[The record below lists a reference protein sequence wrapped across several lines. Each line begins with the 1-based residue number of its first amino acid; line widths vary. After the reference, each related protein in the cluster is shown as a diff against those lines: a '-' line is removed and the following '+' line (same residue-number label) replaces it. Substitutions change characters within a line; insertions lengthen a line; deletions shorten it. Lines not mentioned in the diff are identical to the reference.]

1 MNGKSEFL
9 GTQKISSL
17 LWKLSTPAIIGL
29 LVQAFYNLV
38 DTIFVGRA
46 LGEHSVLGI
55 AGISVAFPLQML
67 IMAVSL
73 GIGVGGSSVISRMLG
88 TGNAKKAEKTLGN
101 VFAYTL
107 MASIALPLLL
117 LSNVDAVLGMFG
129 ATADNLPYARDYSVV
144 ILQGTFAFTFGFVL
158 NNLVR
163 AEGNA
168 KVAMNNMVFS
178 GLLNIVLDAILIFGF
193 DMGVRGAAIATV
205 LAQLAGTAYLVH
217 YYLAGKSP
225 LKLRLHNIVPDYVT
239 LREITFIGFGSFVMG
254 ASSSLMMLVL
264 NNVLAFYG
272 GDLSIAVFGI
282 ASRMTMLILM
292 PIIGVSHG
300 LQPIVGYNYGA
311 QNFTRVNES
320 IKLSLKITTAI
331 GFLGF
336 AVLFMFPGA
345 FFGIFSTDADLI
357 ASGEAALRIMVLAT
371 PIIGINVISTTVFQA
386 IGKARPSFI
395 LSMCRQILFLI
406 PLVLLLPR
414 YFDISGVW
422 LAFPLSDL
430 MAGLLSTFLIVKE
443 YRYFQGRPVPVSS

>member
-9 GTQKISSL
+9 GTQNINSL
-17 LWKLSTPAIIGL
+17 LWKLSAPAIIGL
-29 LVQAFYNLV
+29 LVHAFYNLV
-38 DTIFVGRA
+38 DTFFVGRA
-46 LGEHSVLGI
+46 LGEQSVLGI
-55 AGISVAFPLQML
+55 AGISIAFPLQMI
-67 IMAVSL
+67 IMAVSI

-88 TGNAKKAEKTLGN
+88 AKDVEKAEKTLGN
-101 VFAYTL
+101 VFLYTL
-107 MASIALPLLL
+107 AASILLPILFF
-117 LSNVDAVLGMFG
+117 SNVDAILNLFG

-193 DMGVRGAAIATV
+193 DMGIRGAAIATV

-217 YYLAGKSP
+217 YYIAGKSP
-225 LKLRLHNIVPDYVT
+225 LKLRLQNIVPEYVA

-282 ASRMTMLILM
+282 AGRMLMLILM

-311 QNFTRVNES
+311 QNFKRVNES
-320 IKLSLKITTAI
+320 IKLSLKITTVI

-336 AVLFMFPGA
+336 GVLFMFPGT
-345 FFGIFSTDADLI
+345 FFRIFSTDTDLI
-357 ASGEAALRIMVLAT
+357 TNGEAALRIMVLAT
-371 PIIGINVISTTVFQA
+371 PIIGMNVISTTVFQA

-406 PLVLLLPR
+406 PLVIFLPR
-414 YFDISGVW
+414 YLDLSGVW
-422 LAFPLSDL
+422 MAFPLSDI
-430 MAGLLSTFLIVKE
+430 MAGLLSAFLITRE
-443 YRYFQGRPVPVSS
+443 YRHFQRKAGHLS

>member
-9 GTQKISSL
+9 GTQNINSL
-17 LWKLSTPAIIGL
+17 LWKLSAPAIIGL
-29 LVQAFYNLV
+29 LVHAFYNLV
-38 DTIFVGRA
+38 DTFFVGRA
-46 LGEHSVLGI
+46 LGEQSVLGI
-55 AGISVAFPLQML
+55 AGISIAFPLQMI
-67 IMAVSL
+67 IMAVSI

-88 TGNAKKAEKTLGN
+88 AKDVDKAEKTLGN
-101 VFAYTL
+101 VFLYTL
-107 MASIALPLLL
+107 AASILLPILFF
-117 LSNVDAVLGMFG
+117 SNVDAILNLFG

-193 DMGVRGAAIATV
+193 DMGIRGAAIATV

-217 YYLAGKSP
+217 YYIAGKSP
-225 LKLRLHNIVPDYVT
+225 LKLRMRNIVPEYVA

-282 ASRMTMLILM
+282 ASRMLMLILM

-320 IKLSLKITTAI
+320 IKLSLKITTVI

-336 AVLFMFPGA
+336 AVLFMFPGT
-345 FFGIFSTDADLI
+345 FFRIFSTDTDLI
-357 ASGEAALRIMVLAT
+357 TNGETALRIMVLAT
-371 PIIGINVISTTVFQA
+371 PVIGMNVISTTVFQA

-406 PLVLLLPR
+406 PLVILLPR
-414 YFDISGVW
+414 YLDLSGVW
-422 LAFPLSDL
+422 MAFPLSDI
-430 MAGLLSTFLIVKE
+430 MAGLLSAFLITKE
-443 YRYFQGRPVPVSS
+443 YRHFQSKAGHLS

>member
-9 GTQKISSL
+9 GTQNINSL
-17 LWKLSTPAIIGL
+17 LWKLSAPAIIGL
-29 LVQAFYNLV
+29 LVHAFYNLV
-38 DTIFVGRA
+38 DTFFVGRA
-46 LGEHSVLGI
+46 LGEQSVLGI
-55 AGISVAFPLQML
+55 AGISIAFPLQML
-67 IMAVSL
+67 IMAVSI
-73 GIGVGGSSVISRMLG
+73 GIGVGGSSLISRMLG
-88 TGNAKKAEKTLGN
+88 SKDARKAEKTLGN
-101 VFAYTL
+101 VFLYTL
-107 MASIALPLLL
+107 AASIVLPILFF
-117 LSNVDAVLGMFG
+117 SNVDAILNLFG

-193 DMGVRGAAIATV
+193 DMGIRGAAIATV
-205 LAQLAGTAYLVH
+205 LAQMAGTAYLVH
-217 YYLAGKSP
+217 YYISGKSP
-225 LKLRLHNIVPDYVT
+225 LKLRLHNIVPEYAT

-254 ASSSLMMLVL
+254 SSSSLMMLVL

-282 ASRMTMLILM
+282 AGRMLMLILM

-311 QNFTRVNES
+311 QNFKRVNES
-320 IKLSLKITTAI
+320 IKLSLKITTVI

-336 AVLFMFPGA
+336 AVLFMFPGT
-345 FFGIFSTDADLI
+345 FFRIFSTDTDLI
-357 ASGEAALRIMVLAT
+357 TNGETALRIMVLAT
-371 PIIGINVISTTVFQA
+371 PVIGMNVISTTVFQA

-395 LSMCRQILFLI
+395 LSMSRQILFLI
-406 PLVLLLPR
+406 PLVILLPR
-414 YFDISGVW
+414 YLDLSGVW
-422 LAFPLSDL
+422 MAFPLSDI
-430 MAGLLSTFLIVKE
+430 MAGLLSAFLIMKE
-443 YRYFQGRPVPVSS
+443 YRHFQSKAGHLP

>member
-9 GTQKISSL
+9 GTQNINSL
-17 LWKLSTPAIIGL
+17 LWKLSAPAIIGL
-29 LVQAFYNLV
+29 LVHAFYNLV
-38 DTIFVGRA
+38 DTFFVGRA
-46 LGEHSVLGI
+46 LGEQSVLGI
-55 AGISVAFPLQML
+55 AGISIAFPLQML
-67 IMAVSL
+67 IMAVSI

-88 TGNAKKAEKTLGN
+88 AKDVEKAEKTLGN
-101 VFAYTL
+101 VFLYTL
-107 MASIALPLLL
+107 AASILLPILFF
-117 LSNVDAVLGMFG
+117 SNVDAILNLFG

-178 GLLNIVLDAILIFGF
+178 GLLNIVLDALLIFGF
-193 DMGVRGAAIATV
+193 DMGIRGAAIATV
-205 LAQLAGTAYLVH
+205 LAQMAGTAYLVH
-217 YYLAGKSP
+217 YYISGKSP
-225 LKLRLHNIVPDYVT
+225 LKLRLHNIVPEYAT
-239 LREITFIGFGSFVMG
+239 MREITFIGFGSFVMG

-282 ASRMTMLILM
+282 AGRMLMLILM

-311 QNFTRVNES
+311 QNFKRVNES
-320 IKLSLKITTAI
+320 IKLSLKITTVI

-336 AVLFMFPGA
+336 AMLFMFPGT
-345 FFGIFSTDADLI
+345 FFRIFSTDTDLI
-357 ASGEAALRIMVLAT
+357 TNGETALRIMVLAT
-371 PIIGINVISTTVFQA
+371 PVIGMNVISTTVFQA

-395 LSMCRQILFLI
+395 LSMSRQILFLI
-406 PLVLLLPR
+406 PLVILLPR
-414 YFDISGVW
+414 YLDLSGVW
-422 LAFPLSDL
+422 MAFPLSDI
-430 MAGLLSTFLIVKE
+430 MAGLLSAFLIMRE
-443 YRYFQGRPVPVSS
+443 YRHFQSKAGHLS

>member
-9 GTQKISSL
+9 GTQDINSL
-17 LWKLSTPAIIGL
+17 LRKLSAPAIIGL
-29 LVQAFYNLV
+29 LVHAFYNLV
-38 DTIFVGRA
+38 DTFFVGRA
-46 LGEHSVLGI
+46 PGEQSVLGI
-55 AGISVAFPLQML
+55 AGISIAFPLQML
-67 IMAVSL
+67 IMAVSI

-88 TGNAKKAEKTLGN
+88 AKDTKKAEKTLGN
-101 VFAYTL
+101 VFLYTL
-107 MASIALPLLL
+107 AASLLL
-117 LSNVDAVLGMFG
+117 PILFFSNVDAILNLFG

-178 GLLNIVLDAILIFGF
+178 GLLNIVLDAVLIFGF
-193 DMGVRGAAIATV
+193 DMGIRGAAIATV

-217 YYLAGKSP
+217 YYIAGKSP
-225 LKLRLHNIVPDYVT
+225 LKLRLQNTVPEYVA

-282 ASRMTMLILM
+282 AGRMLMLILM

-311 QNFTRVNES
+311 QNFKRVNES
-320 IKLSLKITTAI
+320 IKLSLKITTVI

-336 AVLFMFPGA
+336 AVLFMFPGT
-345 FFGIFSTDADLI
+345 FFRIFSTDTDLVTK
-357 ASGEAALRIMVLAT
+357 GETALRIMVLAT
-371 PIIGINVISTTVFQA
+371 PIIGMNVISTTVFQA

-406 PLVLLLPR
+406 PLVIFLPR
-414 YFDISGVW
+414 YLDLSGVW
-422 LAFPLSDL
+422 MAFPLSDI
-430 MAGLLSTFLIVKE
+430 MAGLLSAFLITRE
-443 YRYFQGRPVPVSS
+443 YRHFQRKAGHLS

>member
-9 GTQKISSL
+9 GTQDINSL
-17 LWKLSTPAIIGL
+17 LRKLSAPAIIGL
-29 LVQAFYNLV
+29 LVHAFYNLV
-38 DTIFVGRA
+38 DTFFVGRA
-46 LGEHSVLGI
+46 LGEQSVLGI
-55 AGISVAFPLQML
+55 AGISIAFPLQML
-67 IMAVSL
+67 IMAVSI

-88 TGNAKKAEKTLGN
+88 AKDTKKAEKTLGN
-101 VFAYTL
+101 VFLYTL
-107 MASIALPLLL
+107 AASLLL
-117 LSNVDAVLGMFG
+117 PILFFSNVDAILNLFG

-193 DMGVRGAAIATV
+193 GMGIRGAAIATV

-217 YYLAGKSP
+217 YYIAGKSP
-225 LKLRLHNIVPDYVT
+225 LKIRLHNIVPDYT
-239 LREITFIGFGSFVMG
+239 ALREITFIGFGSFVMG

-282 ASRMTMLILM
+282 AGRMLMLILM

-300 LQPIVGYNYGA
+300 LQPIVGYNFGA

-320 IKLSLKITTAI
+320 IKLSLKITTVI

-336 AVLFMFPGA
+336 AVLFMFPGT
-345 FFGIFSTDADLI
+345 FFRIFSTDTDLVTK
-357 ASGEAALRIMVLAT
+357 GETALRIMVLAT
-371 PIIGINVISTTVFQA
+371 PIIGMNVISTTVFQA

-406 PLVLLLPR
+406 PLVIFLPR
-414 YFDISGVW
+414 YLDLSGVW
-422 LAFPLSDL
+422 MAFPLSDI
-430 MAGLLSTFLIVKE
+430 MAGLLSAFLITRE
-443 YRYFQGRPVPVSS
+443 YRHFQRKAGHLS